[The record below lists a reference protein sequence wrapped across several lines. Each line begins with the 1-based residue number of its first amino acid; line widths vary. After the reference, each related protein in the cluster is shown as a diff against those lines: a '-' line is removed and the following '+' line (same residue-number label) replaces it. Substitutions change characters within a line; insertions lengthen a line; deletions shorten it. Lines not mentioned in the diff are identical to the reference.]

1 MKKLIL
7 VVCTLTFTNSI
18 CQSQQILYE
27 PKWAEIKF
35 AEHQPLD
42 MNRINRNAEYYQ
54 NSINEKRETRGAEIR
69 AKAEKLYDLFQ
80 TLKRY
85 CYTQELIKDID
96 VVLESLS
103 SFKGDV
109 ADDDI
114 YNICHKYLRDT
125 HRYFDEKYSCK

>member
-1 MKKLIL
+1 MKKLVL
-7 VVCTLTFTNSI
+7 VLCTLTFISSI

-27 PKWAEIKF
+27 TKWAKTKF

-42 MNRINRNAEYYQ
+42 MNLINRNAEYYQ
-54 NSINEKRETRGAEIR
+54 NSINEKRETRGAEVR

-85 CYTQELIKDID
+85 CDTQELTKDID

-103 SFKGDV
+103 SFKGDL
-109 ADDDI
+109 ADDDT
-114 YNICHKYLRDT
+114 YNTSYKYLRDT
-125 HRYFDEKYSCK
+125 YRYFDNKYSCK